1 MKQFKIKK
9 NYLLL
14 KNWWETIDLTNYEKS
29 YFNREIISFNQQL
42 FRLKEKKI
50 RIGTY
55 GKSGVG
61 KSSVLNSLL
70 KKDIFKTD
78 IINGTTKEI
87 QSEICN
93 LKDQT
98 LNSLELLDSPGF
110 DFCNINSPDKFYSY
124 INHSDLILFIVSG
137 DLNRNELNEIKSFIK
152 EGKKIILILNK
163 IDLFNKNELKEIIE
177 NIKFKLPKDLN
188 IPIIVNKENNLKN
201 YIAKLINQYGEIL
214 LTLNSIQLADK
225 LFLRIKEQRL
235 KRRQKIAQ
243 STIGKFSTIKASAV
257 ALNPFIL
264 FDVAGSF
271 ALDTALINELSK
283 IYGLKLRGESTRKIF
298 KNISINNLYLG
309 VTQVGVNTSFNLIKK
324 LILLTS
330 PFTFGLSLL
339 PYGPIAIIQAAIA
352 VRSTKTLGKLAAKEI
367 FKRSKVSLI
376 EPSIMIQNL
385 TLNEPEVFNHINF
398 YLSNRWS
405 CLKSKLIIYS
415 GRIRFYIK
423 SS

>member
-29 YFNREIISFNQQL
+29 YFNRDIISFNQQL

-50 RIGTY
+50 RIGAY

-70 KKDIFKTD
+70 EKDIFKTD
-78 IINGTTKEI
+78 IINGTTREI
-87 QSEICN
+87 QAEEWKF
-93 LKDQT
+93 KDQS
-98 LNSLELLDSPGF
+98 LNSIELLDSPGF
-110 DFCNINSPDKFYSY
+110 DFCDIKFPDKVYSS
-124 INHSDLILFIVSG
+124 INHSDLILFIISG
-137 DLNRNELNEIKSFIK
+137 DINRNELNEISSFIK
-152 EGKKIILILNK
+152 DGKKIILILNK

-177 NIKFKLPKDLN
+177 NIKSKLPKDLN
-188 IPIIVNKENNLKN
+188 IPIIINNENNLKN
-201 YIAKLINQYGEIL
+201 YITKLINQYGEIL

-225 LFLRIKEQRL
+225 LFLKIKEQRL
-235 KRRQKIAQ
+235 KRRQKLAQ

-283 IYGLKLRGESTRKIF
+283 IYGLKLKGESTRKIF
-298 KNISINNLYLG
+298 KSISINNLCLG
-309 VTQVGVNTSFNLIKK
+309 ITQVGVNTSFNLIKK
-324 LILLTS
+324 LILLTA
-330 PFTFGLSLL
+330 PFTNGLSLL

-352 VRSTKTLGKLAAKEI
+352 IYTTKILGKLAAKEI
-367 FKRSKVSLI
+367 FIRSKASFI
-376 EPSIMIQNL
+376 EPAIMIQNM
-385 TLNEPEVFNHINF
+385 NFNDSEIFNHINIYF
-398 YLSNRWS
+398 SNRNFNNNFVS
-405 CLKSKLIIYS
+405 ILP
-415 GRIRFYIK
+415 
-423 SS
+423 

>member
-1 MKQFKIKK
+1 MKQFKIQE

-14 KNWWETIDLTNYEKS
+14 KKWWETTDLTNYEKS
-29 YFNREIISFNQQL
+29 FLNREIISFNQQL
-42 FRLKEKKI
+42 LRLKEKKI
-50 RIGTY
+50 RIGAY

-70 KKDIFKTD
+70 KKNIFKTD

-87 QSEICN
+87 QSETWT

-98 LNSLELLDSPGF
+98 LNSLEFLDSPGF
-110 DFCNINSPDKFYSY
+110 DFCNIKFPDKVYSY
-124 INHSDLILFIVSG
+124 INHSDLILFIVTG
-137 DLNRNELNEIKSFIK
+137 DLNRNELNEISSFIK
-152 EGKKIILILNK
+152 DGKKIILILNK
-163 IDLFNKNELKEIIE
+163 IDLFNKKELKEIIE

-188 IPIIVNKENNLKN
+188 IPIILNHENNLKN

-235 KRRQKIAQ
+235 KRRQKLAQ

-271 ALDTALINELSK
+271 ALDTALISELSK
-283 IYGLKLRGESTRKIF
+283 IYGLKLKGESTRKIF

-309 VTQVGVNTSFNLIKK
+309 VTQVGVNTSLNFIKK
-324 LILLTS
+324 VILLS
-330 PFTFGLSLL
+330 APFTNGLSLL
-339 PYGPIAIIQAAIA
+339 PYGPVAIIQAAIA
-352 VRSTKTLGKLAAKEI
+352 VHSTKILGKLAAKEI
-367 FKRSKVSLI
+367 FIRSKASFI
-376 EPSIMIQNL
+376 EPANMIQNM
-385 TLNEPEVFNHINF
+385 TLNDPDIFNHINIYF
-398 YLSNRWS
+398 SNRNLNNNFVS
-405 CLKSKLIIYS
+405 ILP
-415 GRIRFYIK
+415 
-423 SS
+423 

>member
-1 MKQFKIKK
+1 MKHIKIKE

-14 KNWWETIDLTNYEKS
+14 KKWWETIDLTNYEKS
-29 YFNREIISFNQQL
+29 FLNREIISFNQQL
-42 FRLKEKKI
+42 LRLKEKKI

-87 QSEICN
+87 QSETWT
-93 LKDQT
+93 LKDQK

-110 DFCNINSPDKFYSY
+110 DFCNIKFPDKVYSY

-137 DLNRNELNEIKSFIK
+137 DLNRNELNEINSFIK
-152 EGKKIILILNK
+152 DGKKIILILNK

-177 NIKFKLPKDLN
+177 NINFKLPKDLN
-188 IPIIVNKENNLKN
+188 IPIIINHENNLKN
-201 YIAKLINQYGEIL
+201 YIAKLINQYGEVL

-225 LFLRIKEQRL
+225 LFLKIKEQRL
-235 KRRQKIAQ
+235 KRRQKLAQ

-271 ALDTALINELSK
+271 VLDTALISELSK
-283 IYGLKLRGESTRKIF
+283 IYGLTLKGESTRKLF
-298 KNISINNLYLG
+298 KNISINNFYLG
-309 VTQVGVNTSFNLIKK
+309 VTQIGVDTSLNLIKK
-324 LILLTS
+324 VILLS
-330 PFTFGLSLL
+330 APFTNGLSLL

-352 VRSTKTLGKLAAKEI
+352 VHSTKILGKLAAKEI
-367 FKRSKVSLI
+367 FTRSKASFI
-376 EPSIMIQNL
+376 EPAIIIKNMTFNDPDI
-385 TLNEPEVFNHINF
+385 FNHINIYF
-398 YLSNRWS
+398 SNRNLNNNFVS
-405 CLKSKLIIYS
+405 ILP
-415 GRIRFYIK
+415 
-423 SS
+423 

>member
-29 YFNREIISFNQQL
+29 YFNRDIISFNQQL
-42 FRLKEKKI
+42 FRLKEEKI
-50 RIGTY
+50 RIGVY

-70 KKDIFKTD
+70 EKDIFKTD
-78 IINGTTKEI
+78 IINGTTREI
-87 QSEICN
+87 QAEEWKF
-93 LKDQT
+93 KDQS
-98 LNSLELLDSPGF
+98 LNSIELLDSPGF
-110 DFCNINSPDKFYSY
+110 DFCDIKFPDKVYSS
-124 INHSDLILFIVSG
+124 INHSDLILFIISG
-137 DLNRNELNEIKSFIK
+137 DLNRNEFNEISSFIK
-152 EGKKIILILNK
+152 DGKKIILILNK

-188 IPIIVNKENNLKN
+188 IPIIINNGNNLKN

-225 LFLRIKEQRL
+225 LFLKIKEQRL
-235 KRRQKIAQ
+235 KRRQKLAQ

-283 IYGLKLRGESTRKIF
+283 IYGLKLKGESTRKIF
-298 KNISINNLYLG
+298 KNISINNLCLG

-324 LILLTS
+324 VILLTA
-330 PFTFGLSLL
+330 PFTNGLSLL

-352 VRSTKTLGKLAAKEI
+352 VYSTKILGKLAAKEI
-367 FKRSKVSLI
+367 FIRSKASFI
-376 EPSIMIQNL
+376 EPAVMIQNM
-385 TLNEPEVFNHINF
+385 NFNDSEIFNHINIYF
-398 YLSNRWS
+398 SNRNFNNNFVS
-405 CLKSKLIIYS
+405 ILP
-415 GRIRFYIK
+415 
-423 SS
+423 

>member
-1 MKQFKIKK
+1 MKQLKIKE

-29 YFNREIISFNQQL
+29 YFNRDIISFNQQL

-50 RIGTY
+50 RIGAY

-70 KKDIFKTD
+70 KKNLFKTD
-78 IINGTTKEI
+78 IINGTTQEI
-87 QSEICN
+87 QAEEWNI
-93 LKDQT
+93 KDQT
-98 LNSLELLDSPGF
+98 LNSIELLDSPGF
-110 DFCNINSPDKFYSY
+110 DFCKIKFPDKVYSC

-137 DLNRNELNEIKSFIK
+137 DLNRNELSKISSFIK
-152 EGKKIILILNK
+152 DGKKIIVILNK

-177 NIKFKLPKDLN
+177 NIKLKLPKDFN
-188 IPIIVNKENNLKN
+188 IPIVINHENNLKN
-201 YIAKLINQYGEIL
+201 YITKIINQYGEIL

-235 KRRQKIAQ
+235 KRRKKLAQ

-257 ALNPFIL
+257 ALNPFIV

-283 IYGLKLRGESTRKIF
+283 IYGLKLKGESTRKIF
-298 KNISINNLYLG
+298 KNISINNLCLG
-309 VTQVGVNTSFNLIKK
+309 ISQVGVNTSFNLIKK
-324 LILLTS
+324 LILLTA
-330 PFTFGLSLL
+330 PFTYGLSLL

-352 VRSTKTLGKLAAKEI
+352 IHSTKILGKLAAKEI
-367 FKRSKVSLI
+367 FIRSKASFI
-376 EPSIMIQNL
+376 EPANMIQNM
-385 TLNEPEVFNHINF
+385 TFNDPDIFNHINIYF
-398 YLSNRWS
+398 SNRNS
-405 CLKSKLIIYS
+405 NQNFV
-415 GRIRFYIK
+415 RILP
-423 SS
+423 